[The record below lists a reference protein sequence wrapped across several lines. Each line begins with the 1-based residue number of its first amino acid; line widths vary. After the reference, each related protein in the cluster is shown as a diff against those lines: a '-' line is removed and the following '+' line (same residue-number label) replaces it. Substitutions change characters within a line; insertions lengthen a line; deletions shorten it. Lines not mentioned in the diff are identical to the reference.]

1 MIGAFGFNPK
11 YLYCVSSEQKKGMV
25 RDTQEWIEK
34 YNEGVR
40 GAKNRYVENATKYGV
55 SKLQRWIQTYYSVRE
70 TISNVADA
78 TRLARVRYHGRSGV
92 VAAAIPI
99 VISPGSYDF
108 PSYTSVSVHSGSSM
122 TTPPIDL
129 TSFLDTIIRFLN
141 TIIGLLLLTGL
152 VLRVL
157 QSLLD
162 QQFSRSGKHLK
173 REPVHRRP

>member
-1 MIGAFGFNPK
+1 MKGTE
-11 YLYCVSSEQKKGMV
+11 EQ
-25 RDTQEWIEK
+25 
-34 YNEGVR
+34 
-40 GAKNRYVENATKYGV
+40 KNRYVENATKYGV
-55 SKLQRWIQTYYSVRE
+55 SKLQQWIQTYYSVRE
-70 TISNVADA
+70 TIPNLRVADA

-99 VISPGSYDF
+99 VISPGGYDF

-152 VLRVL
+152 VLPVLRVL

>member
-1 MIGAFGFNPK
+1 
-11 YLYCVSSEQKKGMV
+11 MV

-34 YNEGVR
+34 YIEGVR

-99 VISPGSYDF
+99 VISPGYDF

-122 TTPPIDL
+122 ITPPIDL
-129 TSFLDTIIRFLN
+129 TSFLDTIIRLLN
-141 TIIGLLLLTGL
+141 TIIGLLLLIEC
-152 VLRVL
+152 VLPVLWVL
-157 QSLLD
+157 QSLLE

-173 REPVHRRP
+173 RDRQYIEGRERVGR